1 MLEIKLAEFTALET
15 ANLILRKMTYEDTDT
30 FFELRSDEYVLAF
43 IQKNKPA
50 NKVEITNLIATIN
63 KEFDANN
70 AFTFAITK
78 KKDNSLIGTIGFWRI
93 DKQNHR
99 AEIGYALKTQFHRQG
114 IMQEAI
120 EACIQFGFT
129 QLHLHSIEANILP
142 NNEGSRKL
150 LTNAGFEQ
158 EAYFKEN
165 YYFDG
170 KFYDSVILSLLKK

>member
-1 MLEIKLAEFTALET
+1 MLEIKLAGFTALET
-15 ANLILRKMTYEDTDT
+15 ANLILRKMTDADTDA

-50 NKVEITNLIATIN
+50 NKAEISDLIADIN
-63 KEFDANN
+63 KEFDANK

-78 KKDNSLIGTIGFWRI
+78 KQDNVLIGTIGFWRI
-93 DKQNHR
+93 DKQNYR
-99 AEIGYALKTQFHRQG
+99 AEIGYALKPQFHRQG

-120 EACIQFGFT
+120 EAFIHFGFT

-142 NNEGSRKL
+142 NNKGSRKL
-150 LTNAGFEQ
+150 LTNAGFLQ